1 MICDFFLL
9 RLFFG
14 GMVDLQIEYDEI
26 MEVVEDYP
34 NSPFPCP
41 FCSDILYT
49 GELFGH
55 FQDEHLLELKMG
67 VLFFKF

>member
-1 MICDFFLL
+1 
-9 RLFFG
+9 
-14 GMVDLQIEYDEI
+14 MVDLQIEYDEI